1 MSQNNFTNS
10 VAPSSILCAAFAGV
24 VIGANIGTLKKAFA
38 RIFYSTVKHDSSK
51 DHTLSLRSKYFC
63 DAQSIS
69 YKNTEPLMALKASMQ
84 YIFDERGNRFLDTRN
99 NVGHVGWQHPHVV
112 SAIQEQVSLC
122 NANTR
127 YIHPK
132 RTRLAERLLKYFPE
146 RLSVVFFV
154 NSGSEANDL
163 ALRLAR

>member
-1 MSQNNFTNS
+1 
-10 VAPSSILCAAFAGV
+10 
-24 VIGANIGTLKKAFA
+24 
-38 RIFYSTVKHDSSK
+38 
-51 DHTLSLRSKYFC
+51 
-63 DAQSIS
+63 
-69 YKNTEPLMALKASMQ
+69 MALKASMQ

-154 NSGSEANDL
+154 NSGSEANDSQQ
-163 ALRLAR
+163 